1 MQLNTVFCWLFQNE
15 TEKETYWNSL
25 LATFAT
31 YCRETTLHGWKYVS
45 NSTGTLER
53 VIWLT
58 LLIVFLTTA
67 SIFVFRASQDFASH
81 TTSTNMD
88 SLSTSFDNL
97 YFPAITVCNMN
108 FMQRSVLEKYDVQ
121 VKIIACLFKVR

>member
-1 MQLNTVFCWLFQNE
+1 MNTVL
-15 TEKETYWNSL
+15 TS
-25 LATFAT
+25 FAT
-31 YCRETTLHGWKYVS
+31 YCRETSLHGWKYVAPAS
-45 NSTGTLER
+45 NSTGPVEKVT
-53 VIWLT
+53 WFT
-58 LLIVFLTTA
+58 LLIVALTTA

-108 FMQRSVLEKYDVQ
+108 FMQRSVLEKYNVQ
-121 VKIIACLFKVR
+121 VEISPNLFYCDYTSKLDCFLKTFFLL